1 MTAPSRMGRRLT
13 APFERGAD
21 TMTLRMRVGDS
32 ATATV
37 DSYDFADHVARFD
50 VQPEP
55 RYVLTVIR
63 NIDVDTTV
71 TVTHVEPGAK
81 EVGTDVVVPAGTM
94 AGTSLALP
102 VPVTATA
109 RILTLKMAPTPA
121 DNRPDSYW
129 NLTVLL
135 GNIAKLLWVVGA
147 ERDQLREHAVRTLAQ
162 RHLPSAVGLS
172 LDLIG
177 HDLGVPRFPPQPHG
191 FDTATVALYHLD
203 DAAAPV
209 SDVTKGFPGRSGF
222 PGTIEGPV
230 QLGVAGRYGQAMGF
244 RDPAAAVRI
253 ATNSAFDIG
262 ANGEFT
268 IECFVRPD
276 PTADGPVLSRHPAP
290 DGDGPGWVLRIGKFD
305 AGLDRDVRFDIS
317 DGTNMI
323 DLYACVSLPTD
334 RFTHLAVSFARFT
347 GHITLYVD
355 GAVKDFRFRD
365 PLGAV
370 VNTADLL
377 IGAAAGGFRGTVDEV
392 RISSAPRADFAPV
405 LGEDDE
411 HYRRRLALFRRWTL
425 PTPANLAAVLNEL
438 VGPIGSDPD
447 AKNTL
452 VVDDTNATLVRGT
465 RLVHILPKALL
476 PGESIDAAGR
486 RGTAEETVVGTAADE
501 DTFDPAFLLRY
512 DHPGVDFGTPPVRV
526 LGPGEQAADPRR
538 LQIGVAERLD
548 RLITL
553 TGAPPTPP
561 GRLFIDSAFD
571 PRADDL
577 RATGRAVLLDHSS
590 VSLGRLAALAHRA
603 GFDYVN
609 YQAGEG
615 RIYAAAAPGDYFA
628 IDLDPAV
635 AGPTDIDAGTPAA
648 TLSLR
653 PAPPSDAFHSWL
665 LVPTTGGGRGTLTPE
680 GVPGSPH
687 RTAKLLATAAGRL
700 IVKVD
705 VTRGKHTVSAT
716 RALRVGLTDLPEGGK
731 IAADGTTGVDA
742 STMDR
747 PEVFFDSAFLADHTD
762 PRVDYASTA
771 AHKMQPAVA
780 ELLDALLAELA
791 RRGIGGRLTV
801 STPSGD
807 NLPLSAKQGRRL
819 FLRHS

>member
-102 VPVTATA
+102 VPVTPTA

-262 ANGEFT
+262 ASGEFT
-268 IECFVRPD
+268 IECFV
-276 PTADGPVLSRHPAP
+276 
-290 DGDGPGWVLRIGKFD
+290 
-305 AGLDRDVRFDIS
+305 
-317 DGTNMI
+317 
-323 DLYACVSLPTD
+323 
-334 RFTHLAVSFARFT
+334 
-347 GHITLYVD
+347 
-355 GAVKDFRFRD
+355 
-365 PLGAV
+365 
-370 VNTADLL
+370 
-377 IGAAAGGFRGTVDEV
+377 
-392 RISSAPRADFAPV
+392 
-405 LGEDDE
+405 
-411 HYRRRLALFRRWTL
+411 
-425 PTPANLAAVLNEL
+425 
-438 VGPIGSDPD
+438 
-447 AKNTL
+447 
-452 VVDDTNATLVRGT
+452 
-465 RLVHILPKALL
+465 
-476 PGESIDAAGR
+476 
-486 RGTAEETVVGTAADE
+486 
-501 DTFDPAFLLRY
+501 
-512 DHPGVDFGTPPVRV
+512 
-526 LGPGEQAADPRR
+526 
-538 LQIGVAERLD
+538 
-548 RLITL
+548 
-553 TGAPPTPP
+553 
-561 GRLFIDSAFD
+561 
-571 PRADDL
+571 
-577 RATGRAVLLDHSS
+577 
-590 VSLGRLAALAHRA
+590 
-603 GFDYVN
+603 
-609 YQAGEG
+609 
-615 RIYAAAAPGDYFA
+615 
-628 IDLDPAV
+628 
-635 AGPTDIDAGTPAA
+635 
-648 TLSLR
+648 
-653 PAPPSDAFHSWL
+653 
-665 LVPTTGGGRGTLTPE
+665 
-680 GVPGSPH
+680 
-687 RTAKLLATAAGRL
+687 
-700 IVKVD
+700 
-705 VTRGKHTVSAT
+705 
-716 RALRVGLTDLPEGGK
+716 
-731 IAADGTTGVDA
+731 
-742 STMDR
+742 
-747 PEVFFDSAFLADHTD
+747 
-762 PRVDYASTA
+762 
-771 AHKMQPAVA
+771 
-780 ELLDALLAELA
+780 
-791 RRGIGGRLTV
+791 
-801 STPSGD
+801 
-807 NLPLSAKQGRRL
+807 
-819 FLRHS
+819 